1 MDIQLATRDYAQCIS
16 SNAITEPNGGT
27 WVSAAAI
34 YLGATEPVNGSW
46 IAALCN
52 QLGITQPLYGSY
64 VIALADYYGISQPIN
79 GSWWFAIAQTACSA
93 PPVVPF
99 IWDQDT
105 NNWEAESR
113 VWNIGTP
120 VAPTADFTSDSV
132 TIVEGQSV
140 QFTDTS
146 TGIPTSW
153 SWGFSGATPSTSNAQ
168 NPSVVYN
175 TPGTYEVSLDVSN
188 AQGSNV
194 KTVPNYMTVTV
205 VPIAADFSANNT
217 TPTEGDTVTFTDTS
231 TGNPTQW
238 AWTTTGGT
246 PATSSTQNPAI
257 VYNTSGLYSV
267 SLTASKTGATDTET
281 KTNYIEVFVPGTV
294 DPVTEFANGIFYNVV
309 SNPLSRTEFSNG
321 LLTNKLE
328 TL

>member
-1 MDIQLATRDYAQCIS
+1 MDIQLVTRDYAQCIS
-16 SNAITEPNGGT
+16 NGTITEPTGGT

-34 YLGATEPVNGSW
+34 YLGQTSPVNNSW
-46 IAALCN
+46 LQALCLA
-52 QLGITQPLYGSY
+52 LGITQPVYGSW
-64 VIALADYYGISQPIN
+64 VIALATHYGATQPIN
-79 GSWWFAIAQTACSA
+79 GSWWYAVADLACNAA
-93 PPVVPF
+93 PSIPF

-105 NNWEAESR
+105 NNWEAETR

-294 DPVTEFANGIFYNVV
+294 DPVSEFANGIFYNVV